1 MDDELRGLLARYA
14 RGELSADDARRAI
27 LRYPKW
33 RVAEIDGELET
44 VALDD
49 GTPMLIA
56 ESSASDGRE
65 YSGLELVRD
74 IAPLVGG
81 LSFDPDE
88 PWGSAF
94 RPARCPSCRTGRA
107 RSSSRMPLPNRAP
120 ASGICCTKGRG
131 GLPSPGHRPAC
142 RSPRRRVGRHHDHDR
157 AGRGGDIPANRATPR
172 TRRRAVGSRTLG
184 RPRQTQRLRRRSA
197 QSAASTRPAVAAARP
212 RDAGRR
218 MRSAPERRATARP
231 HGCRNP
237 SVAGSAWGASRK
249 RELSNRATP
258 VGEVTVA
265 RAWWNYDRREI
276 AFTRV
281 APASDTE
288 GLGSV
293 PSRILCAGKL
303 RQSIQSKLA
312 GLPRLTWR
320 ADAWHRQ
327 RAALAVGWALELE
340 KLVCG
345 ERVPFAALRTPEGA
359 HLWHLEPQ
367 AFTARAI
374 RKLRD
379 RAASFR

>member
-1 MDDELRGLLARYA
+1 MTAPDAAATFRRTERHRGLDVVRLGPALWGDLAKRSDFDGVRLNPLRPLAQLWPPHVPAMLVAGCDPRPNAEPLPA
-14 RGELSADDARRAI
+14 RT
-27 LRYPKW
+27 
-33 RVAEIDGELET
+33 VAEIHLW
-44 VALDD
+44 LDQH
-49 GTPMLIA
+49 G
-56 ESSASDGRE
+56 
-65 YSGLELVRD
+65 
-74 IAPLVGG
+74 
-81 LSFDPDE
+81 
-88 PWGSAF
+88 
-94 RPARCPSCRTGRA
+94 AR
-107 RSSSRMPLPNRAP
+107 
-120 ASGICCTKGRG
+120 
-131 GLPSPGHRPAC
+131 
-142 RSPRRRVGRHHDHDR
+142 
-157 AGRGGDIPANRATPR
+157 
-172 TRRRAVGSRTLG
+172 
-184 RPRQTQRLRRRSA
+184 Q
-197 QSAASTRPAVAAARP
+197 
-212 RDAGRR
+212 
-218 MRSAPERRATARP
+218 E
-231 HGCRNP
+231 
-237 SVAGSAWGASRK
+237 K

-281 APASDTE
+281 ARASDTE

>member
-1 MDDELRGLLARYA
+1 MNLAW
-14 RGELSADDARRAI
+14 ELS
-27 LRYPKW
+27 
-33 RVAEIDGELET
+33 T
-44 VALDD
+44 
-49 GTPMLIA
+49 
-56 ESSASDGRE
+56 
-65 YSGLELVRD
+65 
-74 IAPLVGG
+74 
-81 LSFDPDE
+81 
-88 PWGSAF
+88 
-94 RPARCPSCRTGRA
+94 RT
-107 RSSSRMPLPNRAP
+107 
-120 ASGICCTKGRG
+120 K
-131 GLPSPGHRPAC
+131 
-142 RSPRRRVGRHHDHDR
+142 SPRSH
-157 AGRGGDIPANRATPR
+157 
-172 TRRRAVGSRTLG
+172 
-184 RPRQTQRLRRRSA
+184 LRC
-197 QSAASTRPAVAAARP
+197 
-212 RDAGRR
+212 
-218 MRSAPERRATARP
+218 E
-231 HGCRNP
+231 NP
-237 SVAGSAWGASRK
+237 QFCQEK

>member
-1 MDDELRGLLARYA
+1 MTAHRCSSPRVRRRTPRIFRPGTGSRH
-14 RGELSADDARRAI
+14 RSARRWPVIRSRRTVGFGVPAGCAA
-27 LRYPKW
+27 RA
-33 RVAEIDGELET
+33 AELG
-44 VALDD
+44 AH
-49 GTPMLIA
+49 
-56 ESSASDGRE
+56 
-65 YSGLELVRD
+65 
-74 IAPLVGG
+74 
-81 LSFDPDE
+81 
-88 PWGSAF
+88 
-94 RPARCPSCRTGRA
+94 GRA
-107 RSSSRMPLPNRAP
+107 RGCRCQTGPRPAGFAVRRAVV
-120 ASGICCTKGRG
+120 GCR
-131 GLPSPGHRPAC
+131 LPGHRPAR

-249 RELSNRATP
+249 ARTVQPCDPGRRGHRRARLVELRP
-258 VGEVTVA
+258 PG
-265 RAWWNYDRREI
+265 DRVHPR
-276 AFTRV
+276 RS
-281 APASDTE
+281 ASDTE